1 MAKSSLLLPDRCGQE
16 QCADGEQY
24 AKEQATSGGASE
36 DGTGGEIRS
45 GRGQDVDYV
54 FLLRT
59 SAIHASMMALGLAS
73 VHQLHHGSEAVAG
86 LWGHG

>member
-24 AKEQATSGGASE
+24 AKEQATGGGASE

-45 GRGQDVDYV
+45 GRGQDV
-54 FLLRT
+54 
-59 SAIHASMMALGLAS
+59 
-73 VHQLHHGSEAVAG
+73 HQLHHGGEAVAG

>member
-36 DGTGGEIRS
+36 DGTGG
-45 GRGQDVDYV
+45 
-54 FLLRT
+54 
-59 SAIHASMMALGLAS
+59 
-73 VHQLHHGSEAVAG
+73 
-86 LWGHG
+86 